1 MHQRQKCSGLPD
13 DSFEAYIS
21 VEDEPAGLDAKW
33 RAQVAEVRKTFL
45 APAKPVKIEP
55 GTREVPPKKR
65 KAAAKTS
72 GSAGAASP
80 PMKSKSG
87 YLGSLSRRRL
97 TLSSTGSRSGREPS
111 PGPSALSATAPTLP
125 TQPTDDLMG
134 RLAAFEQVASEG
146 TSDALARGRD
156 LLESRLAELNARARG
171 QQASDA
177 LEPYAIRRDR
187 LFAMATMQP
196 MSQAVVPS
204 VEPPVSDARIVE
216 AILDL
221 RDRLRRDRGQ
231 VRRR

>member
-125 TQPTDDLMG
+125 AQPTDDLLG
-134 RLAAFEQVASEG
+134 RLTAFEQIASEG
-146 TSDALARGRD
+146 TSDSLARGHALLEAHLTELNALARG
-156 LLESRLAELNARARG
+156 
-171 QQASDA
+171 QHASDA

-187 LFAMATMQP
+187 LFAMATMRP
-196 MSQAVVPS
+196 VSQAAIPS
-204 VEPPVSDARIVE
+204 VESWSFAIASTQKSRPSPPP
-216 AILDL
+216 
-221 RDRLRRDRGQ
+221 
-231 VRRR
+231 